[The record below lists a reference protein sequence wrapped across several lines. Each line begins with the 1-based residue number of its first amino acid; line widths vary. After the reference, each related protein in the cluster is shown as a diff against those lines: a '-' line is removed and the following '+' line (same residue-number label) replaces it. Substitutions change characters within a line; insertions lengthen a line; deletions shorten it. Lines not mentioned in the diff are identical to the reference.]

1 MNRRGFK
8 TAVGVGLSVMLAA
21 SAMSGCSKAG
31 NEDAVKTEAAKAED
45 TKSAGESSQ
54 AESGSEDGKGAGG
67 KGRPYVRHLQRNQC
81 GSSPSPREKAGARKD
96 GCDHISRHCRE
107 VFLNAVV

>member
-45 TKSAGESSQ
+45 TKSAG
-54 AESGSEDGKGAGG
+54 
-67 KGRPYVRHLQRNQC
+67 RQRNYADSRILGIIRRGQGSTGC
-81 GSSPSPREKAGARKD
+81 GG
-96 GCDHISRHCRE
+96 G
-107 VFLNAVV
+107 N

>member
-45 TKSAGESSQ
+45 TKSAGESSRILGIIRRGQ
-54 AESGSEDGKGAGG
+54 GSTGCGG
-67 KGRPYVRHLQRNQC
+67 GN
-81 GSSPSPREKAGARKD
+81 
-96 GCDHISRHCRE
+96 
-107 VFLNAVV
+107 